1 MNNIK
6 LQFIE
11 KANKYHHNKYDYSLV
26 NYINSITKIKIICPI
41 HGEFEQIPKGHLK
54 GGCKLCGIM
63 QIKNKKLKSN
73 NDFITKSIIKHDN
86 KYNYTISDYK
96 GAHNKLKII
105 CPTHGEFEQTPNNH
119 LKGHGCP
126 HCTYNLSNTETFIK
140 RAKLI
145 HNNKYDYSKV
155 IYTNNKSDIT
165 IICKLHGQFKQTPDK
180 HLNVGHGCPNC
191 KESKGEKE
199 VKKIL
204 SENNIHY
211 ISQYKFEN
219 CKSKLKLPFDFY
231 LPEHNI
237 CIEYNGE
244 QHYKPIKFF
253 GGIKNFKLQQ
263 KRDKIKEEYCLNNN
277 IKLIKV
283 KYTQRNINKF
293 LSRYL
298 IKL

>member
-1 MNNIK
+1 MIFINMNNIK

-165 IICKLHGQFKQTPDK
+165 IICKYQYLSNNFILKKQLYPQYSN
-180 HLNVGHGCPNC
+180 LLENN
-191 KESKGEKE
+191 S
-199 VKKIL
+199 KIL
-204 SENNIHY
+204 
-211 ISQYKFEN
+211 F
-219 CKSKLKLPFDFY
+219 SKKETL
-231 LPEHNI
+231 
-237 CIEYNGE
+237 CI
-244 QHYKPIKFF
+244 
-253 GGIKNFKLQQ
+253 FKIFVVGMYFSILM
-263 KRDKIKEEYCLNNN
+263 NTN
-277 IKLIKV
+277 
-283 KYTQRNINKF
+283 
-293 LSRYL
+293 
-298 IKL
+298 